1 MLLTY
6 LALIALLLSSFSEAF
21 RKYSAARR
29 TATLSATLRTGPVFC
44 LNVNLYI
51 QNDRRAEFIEV
62 IKKNQQGTL
71 SCEPLAKEY
80 VWGESTTER
89 NTFYFQ
95 EQYFGKEG
103 FDFHIKTPHFAD
115 WEKFAATNP
124 FSKPPEIFFFEA
136 ML

>member
-62 IKKNQQGTL
+62 IKKNHRQCL
-71 SCEPLAKEY
+71 HDVLLRLDHAAA
-80 VWGESTTER
+80 
-89 NTFYFQ
+89 F
-95 EQYFGKEG
+95 
-103 FDFHIKTPHFAD
+103 
-115 WEKFAATNP
+115 EKNDYASDAIQ
-124 FSKPPEIFFFEA
+124 SIW
-136 ML
+136 